1 MLAFSIDTKLFIQ
14 AFNRVDDFGTTMGEI
29 FPVNERFITNNL
41 KYLVKVLFDGL
52 NFDLAHDVENN
63 IN

>member
-1 MLAFSIDTKLFIQ
+1 
-14 AFNRVDDFGTTMGEI
+14 MGEI